1 MGTISLRFR
10 AGELSYVLR
19 MESSSYPPEI
29 RWVIP
34 RQLARSSRPGNPAEE
49 VEWPAVDAWL
59 LRARWLGIQTII
71 SFLTD
76 EEVGAYYERLP
87 VPLHRIY
94 GREGFT
100 VMRYE
105 AATHPRPLGWRPFEL
120 LAGRKPRL
128 AAQGVE
134 RVFQIANGS
143 AVDMQASNSNVA
155 PPDVYSLSPPPVERP
170 VANAA
175 TSPSTARERAASG
188 AAASIQRVRPSP

>member
-10 AGELSYVLR
+10 AGEFSYVLR

-49 VEWPAVDAWL
+49 VEWPAVNAWV

-76 EEVGAYYERLP
+76 EEVGAYYGRLP

-100 VMRYE
+100 VMRV
-105 AATHPRPLGWRPFEL
+105 PLDDHL
-120 LAGRKPRL
+120 
-128 AAQGVE
+128 
-134 RVFQIANGS
+134 
-143 AVDMQASNSNVA
+143 
-155 PPDVYSLSPPPVERP
+155 
-170 VANAA
+170 NAA
-175 TSPSTARERAASG
+175 ANHAALIAISDALPSL
-188 AAASIQRVRPSP
+188 PSPWLVHCSAGVDRTGMAVKHIVEDLGRNRSASDPA